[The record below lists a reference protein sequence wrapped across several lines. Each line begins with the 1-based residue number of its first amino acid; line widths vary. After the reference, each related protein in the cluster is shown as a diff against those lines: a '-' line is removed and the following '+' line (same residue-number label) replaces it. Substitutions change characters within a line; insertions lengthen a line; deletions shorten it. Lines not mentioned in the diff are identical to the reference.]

1 MPSFQ
6 QLFYCKNCKKI
17 VQLNDKGQ
25 CSKCESNQL
34 KKSWSVRFRY
44 AENGKEKQKRLTG
57 FQTKKEA
64 QDGYIKFINEAKLKE
79 PIETSEKI
87 KFERLFEEYKAFT
100 KTRIKESSYYD
111 LCSKCNIHIL
121 PYFKDMNVQDIT
133 PKILLDWQN
142 NLGTKYSFKNK
153 ICIRTYLNAIL
164 NYAEKYYNIPNNL
177 KKVDSFRNLEAKKEM
192 DFWTPEE
199 FNIFIQ
205 KVDNETY
212 KTFFYAL
219 YYTGARKGELLAT
232 NWNDWN
238 LNKGFLN
245 INKSVTKKTTTG
257 PWLITTPKN
266 QSSIRQISL
275 PNILVLIMKK
285 YKIGRENYKFVFAGD
300 RPLAETSIARVK
312 NAACSEAKVKKIR
325 IHDFRHSHASLLI
338 SNGASIVSVAKRLG
352 HNDIEQTLN
361 TYAHMMPKED
371 DYIINILEKTA
382 NNLDTN
388 LGTKN

>member
-121 PYFKDMNVQDIT
+121 PYFKDMYVQDIT
-133 PKILLDWQN
+133 PKIILDWQN
-142 NLGTKYSFKNK
+142 NINHYSFKYK
-153 ICIRTYLNAIL
+153 SGLRRYLHSIL
-164 NYAEKYYNIPNNL
+164 SYADKYYNIPNKI
-177 KKVDSFRNLEAKKEM
+177 KKVDGFRNLELKKEM
-192 DFWTPEE
+192 LFWTPEE
-199 FNIFIQ
+199 FNTFIE
-205 KVDNETY
+205 KVNNEIY
-212 KTFFYAL
+212 QAFFYTL
-219 YYTGARKGELLAT
+219 YYTGARKGEILAT
-232 NWNDWN
+232 TWKDWDLKN
-238 LNKGFLN
+238 GILN
-245 INKSVTKKTTTG
+245 IDKSITKKVYG
-257 PWLITTPKN
+257 ASWIVTTPKN
-266 QSSIRQISL
+266 QSSKRKISL
-275 PNILVLIMKK
+275 PQVLIDIMKK
-285 YKIGRENYKFVFAGD
+285 YKNGREHYNLVFAGEK
-300 RPLAETSIARVK
+300 PLADSNIQRVQEIACK
-312 NAACSEAKVKKIR
+312 EAKVKKIR
-325 IHDFRHSHASLLI
+325 LHDFRHSHASLLLG
-338 SNGASIVSVAKRLG
+338 NGASIVAVAKRLG
-352 HNDIEQTLN
+352 HTNIEQTLN

-371 DYIINILEKTA
+371 DLIIEILEKTA
-382 NNLDTN
+382 KQD
-388 LGTKN
+388 KKCS

>member
-121 PYFKDMNVQDIT
+121 PYFKDMYVQDIT
-133 PKILLDWQN
+133 PKIILDWQN
-142 NLGTKYSFKNK
+142 NINHYSFKYK
-153 ICIRTYLNAIL
+153 SGLRRYLHSIL
-164 NYAEKYYNIPNNL
+164 SYADKYYNIPNKI
-177 KKVDSFRNLEAKKEM
+177 KKVDGFRNLELKKEM
-192 DFWTPEE
+192 LFWTPEE
-199 FNIFIQ
+199 FNTFIE
-205 KVDNETY
+205 KVNNEIY
-212 KTFFYAL
+212 QAFFYTL
-219 YYTGARKGELLAT
+219 YYTGARKGEILAT
-232 NWNDWN
+232 TWKDWDLKN
-238 LNKGFLN
+238 GILN
-245 INKSVTKKTTTG
+245 IDKSITKKVYG
-257 PWLITTPKN
+257 ASWIVTTPKN
-266 QSSIRQISL
+266 QSSKRKISL
-275 PNILVLIMKK
+275 PQVLIDIMKK
-285 YKIGRENYKFVFAGD
+285 YKNGREHYNLVFAGEK
-300 RPLAETSIARVK
+300 PLADSNIQRVQEIACK
-312 NAACSEAKVKKIR
+312 EAKVKKIR
-325 IHDFRHSHASLLI
+325 LHDFRHSHASLLLG
-338 SNGASIVSVAKRLG
+338 NGASIVAVAKRLG
-352 HNDIEQTLN
+352 HTNIEQTLN

-371 DYIINILEKTA
+371 DLIIEILEKTA
-382 NNLDTN
+382 KQN
-388 LGTKN
+388 KKCS

>member
-121 PYFKDMNVQDIT
+121 PYFKDMYVQDIT
-133 PKILLDWQN
+133 PKIILDWQN
-142 NLGTKYSFKNK
+142 NINHYSFKYK
-153 ICIRTYLNAIL
+153 SGLRRYLHSIL
-164 NYAEKYYNIPNNL
+164 SYADKYYNIPNKI
-177 KKVDSFRNLEAKKEM
+177 KKVDGFRNLELKKEM
-192 DFWTPEE
+192 LFWTPEE
-199 FNIFIQ
+199 FNTFIE
-205 KVDNETY
+205 KVNNEIY
-212 KTFFYAL
+212 QAFFYTL
-219 YYTGARKGELLAT
+219 YYTGARKGEILAT
-232 NWNDWN
+232 TWKDWDLKN
-238 LNKGFLN
+238 GILN
-245 INKSVTKKTTTG
+245 IDKSITKKVYG
-257 PWLITTPKN
+257 ASWIVTTPKN
-266 QSSIRQISL
+266 QSSKRKISL
-275 PNILVLIMKK
+275 PQVLIDIMKK
-285 YKIGRENYKFVFAGD
+285 YKNGREHYNLVFAGEK
-300 RPLAETSIARVK
+300 PLADSNIQRVQEIACK
-312 NAACSEAKVKKIR
+312 EAKVKKIR
-325 IHDFRHSHASLLI
+325 LHDFRHSHASLLLG
-338 SNGASIVSVAKRLG
+338 NGASIVAVAKRLG
-352 HNDIEQTLN
+352 HTNIEQTLN
-361 TYAHMMPKED
+361 TYAHMMPQED
-371 DYIINILEKTA
+371 DLIVKILQKTA
-382 NNLDTN
+382 D
-388 LGTKN
+388 KNGPRS

>member
-17 VQLNDKGQ
+17 IQPNDKGQ
-25 CSKCESNQL
+25 CSKCESTQL

-44 AENGKEKQKRLTG
+44 AENGIEKQKRLTG

-79 PIETSEKI
+79 PIETTEKL
-87 KFERLFEEYKAFT
+87 KFDRLFEEYKTFT
-100 KTRIKESSYYD
+100 KTRIKESSYCD
-111 LCSKCNIHIL
+111 LCSKCSIHIL
-121 PYFKDMNVQDIT
+121 PYFKDTYVQDIT

-142 NLGTKYSFKNK
+142 NLGTKYSFKHK

-177 KKVDSFRNLEAKKEM
+177 KKVDSFRNLEVKKEM

-199 FNIFIQ
+199 FNAFIE

-212 KTFFYAL
+212 KAFFYAL

-238 LNKGFLN
+238 LKKGLLN
-245 INKSVTKKTTTG
+245 IDKSVTKKIYNAS
-257 PWLITTPKN
+257 WLITTPKN
-266 QSSIRQISL
+266 QSSIRKISL
-275 PNILVLIMKK
+275 PQILVDVMKK
-285 YKIGRENYKFVFAGD
+285 YKTGRENFNLVFAGEK
-300 RPLAETSIARVK
+300 PLADSSIQRVQEI
-312 NAACSEAKVKKIR
+312 ACKEAKIKRIR
-325 IHDFRHSHASLLI
+325 LHDFRHSHASLLL
-338 SNGASIVSVAKRLG
+338 SNGASIVAVAKRLG
-352 HNDIEQTLN
+352 HTNIEQTLN

-371 DYIINILEKTA
+371 DLIIEILEKTA
-382 NNLDTN
+382 
-388 LGTKN
+388 K